1 MLGYLF
7 ERSGLYDT
15 THDGRE
21 LVNSKR
27 FAFLLYI
34 GLTIML
40 FAGLFGGYLVLRGN
54 TEVWPPLGAPP
65 MTLIKILPSWLLL
78 IGTVVI
84 MLVARKAL
92 KQNILDRFRLFTMI
106 GLLTSIL
113 FLFAFGIEWW
123 RLMAGGVRLNNVF
136 GGMFYIVTGCFIVHF
151 IGGSYGLVSFL
162 RRAKSVPFSLGLSVG
177 FNNTLTFYYLMVA
190 LWTII
195 GGLVYYN

>member
-7 ERSGLYDT
+7 ERSGLNDT

-123 RLMAGGVRLNNVF
+123 RLMAGGVRLN
-136 GGMFYIVTGCFIVHF
+136 
-151 IGGSYGLVSFL
+151 
-162 RRAKSVPFSLGLSVG
+162 
-177 FNNTLTFYYLMVA
+177 
-190 LWTII
+190 
-195 GGLVYYN
+195 